1 MSFSSFIS
9 YFFLPLLLPFILCP
23 PSLTSSWLS
32 SACSFSPFLLHPCP
46 CLSFYPP
53 FHFLPRFCSCF
64 PLVLFI
70 PISLL
75 LHLCLPLAPVPSS
88 PMPLNLPSLWSNF
101 AEVINLLTWS
111 TGVTGQLFVA
121 CCHGFSL
128 DRSDKTFIF
137 LHIEYII
144 CAAVSQPPKCNAE
157 EDSLCCF
164 ILCVCYLHHTF

>member
-9 YFFLPLLLPFILCP
+9 YFSLPLLLPFILCP

-32 SACSFSPFLLHPCP
+32 SACSFSPFLLHLCP
-46 CLSFYPP
+46 CLSFYPLPPLP
-53 FHFLPRFCSCF
+53 FSPQILFLLSPC
-64 PLVLFI
+64 PLYSYKLT
-70 PISLL
+70 PSPLL
-75 LHLCLPLAPVPSS
+75 SIYLYLHNLCLPLAPVPSS

-144 CAAVSQPPKCNAE
+144 CAAVSQPPNM
-157 EDSLCCF
+157 
-164 ILCVCYLHHTF
+164 

>member
-9 YFFLPLLLPFILCP
+9 YFSLPLLLPFILCP

-70 PISLL
+70 PISFLAQL
-75 LHLCLPLAPVPSS
+75 TPSPRLSIYLYLHNLCLPLAPVPSS

-144 CAAVSQPPKCNAE
+144 CAAVSQPPNM
-157 EDSLCCF
+157 
-164 ILCVCYLHHTF
+164 